1 MNILLVSESFIMREY
16 MNDILKELVKDANV
30 NIKEKIT
37 QTTREELLEADFA
50 FIDIHQGILK
60 DLKIIDY
67 IKLKNRELKVVIVD
81 SYKNKIVLKKAL
93 KYGIEGYITNLSDK
107 DEFIYMIKKVLSGKK
122 AYEVES
128 IENVI
133 NSKAEHD
140 IDRLTKREKEVLREL
155 SRGLNNKDI
164 ASNLFITECTVKKH
178 VSNIFEKL
186 NFKNRHEA
194 IIYIN
199 NLS

>member
-81 SYKNKIVLKKAL
+81 SYKNK
-93 KYGIEGYITNLSDK
+93 
-107 DEFIYMIKKVLSGKK
+107 
-122 AYEVES
+122 
-128 IENVI
+128 
-133 NSKAEHD
+133 
-140 IDRLTKREKEVLREL
+140 
-155 SRGLNNKDI
+155 
-164 ASNLFITECTVKKH
+164 LF
-178 VSNIFEKL
+178 
-186 NFKNRHEA
+186 
-194 IIYIN
+194 
-199 NLS
+199 

>member
-16 MNDILKELVKDANV
+16 MDDILKQLVKDANV

-37 QTTREELLEADFA
+37 QATREELLEVDFA
-50 FIDIHQGILK
+50 FIDIHEDILN
-60 DLKIIDY
+60 DLKIVDY
-67 IKLKNRELKVVIVD
+67 IKLKNKELKVVVLD

-93 KYGIEGYITNLSDK
+93 KYGIKGYITNLSDK